1 MGKKVAGICF
11 IKADDQQFEVTG
23 SVEVPLSTTIREP
36 MESLSG
42 ESGNYRESGVAPYV
56 RFTAHNE
63 ADLDYDKIASATDLT
78 VVAELANGRV
88 YTLTEAYLSGETVV
102 GGDEG
107 TTPYEFRGK
116 KGVWK

>member
-1 MGKKVAGICF
+1 M
-11 IKADDQQFEVTG
+11 
-23 SVEVPLSTTIREP
+23 PLSTNIREP
-36 MESLSG
+36 LESLSG
-42 ESGNYRESGVAPYV
+42 ESGNYREMGLAPYV
-56 RFTAHNE
+56 KFTAHNE
-63 ADLDYDKIASATDLT
+63 ADMDYDKIANANDLT

-107 TTPYEFRGK
+107 TTPYVFHGT

>member
-1 MGKKVAGICF
+1 MGNKVAGICY

-42 ESGNYRESGVAPYV
+42 ESGNFRESGVAPYV
-56 RFTAHNE
+56 RLTAHNE
-63 ADLDYDKIASATDLT
+63 ASLDYEKIANATNLT
-78 VVAELANGRV
+78 VVVEAPNGRV

-102 GGDEG
+102 GLDEG
-107 TTPYEFRGK
+107 TTPYEFRGA